1 MLKVYITVI
10 VVGALEDVSSNSGPD
25 TAGSRTAEVAIVEIR
40 GLTESNRPPR
50 GIVAAVSGFEENLND
65 AVNHFKLLRV
75 ALGEE
80 RINPLADV
88 SWIFFPF
95 QE

>member
-1 MLKVYITVI
+1 M

-65 AVNHFKLLRV
+65 AVNHFKLLRA

>member
-1 MLKVYITVI
+1 ML
-10 VVGALEDVSSNSGPD
+10 VGALEDVSSNSGPD
-25 TAGSRTAEVAIVEIR
+25 TAGPRTAEVAIVEIR

-50 GIVAAVSGFEENLND
+50 GIVAAVSGFEENLDN

-75 ALGEE
+75 ALGEQ
-80 RINPLADV
+80 RINALADI
-88 SWIFFPF
+88 SWVFFSF